1 MEKFIV
7 TSTHNG
13 KKYKTKEPIE
23 ARNEETAKYLTK
35 GHLAKFLN
43 CYPDE
48 IIVIDCVK
56 YYMDSSKYDLPEGW
70 DALFG
75 GFKK

>member
-13 KKYKTKEPIE
+13 KMYKTKEPLE

-35 GHLAKFLN
+35 GHLAKFLK
-43 CYPDE
+43 CDHDE
-48 IIVIDCVK
+48 IIVTDCVK
-56 YYMDSSKYDLPEGW
+56 YYKDSSKYDMPEGFA
-70 DALFG
+70 DIFK
-75 GFKK
+75 GF